1 MSPTIFRWKGYRL
14 FFFSREEQRMHV
26 HVFSADGEAKIWL
39 EPEIEVAKNYGLS
52 RKALAEALDVIRE
65 RSDEIQDAWNQHFS
79 R

>member
-1 MSPTIFRWKGYRL
+1 MSPQIFRWKGYRL

-52 RKALAEALDVIRE
+52 QRALAEALDVIRE
-65 RSDEIQDAWNQHFS
+65 RNDEIQDAWNRHFS